1 MDLKFYS
8 IRYLIGKFEVVKFI
22 SDKNTFKEVANGI
35 SIGESILD
43 GSFIELFEKI
53 TTDENLI
60 ETKTIISTEL
70 NGKKIQMVHLNKL
83 QGGLE
88 LFTTSQESK
97 EKLVLQTISKDEITQ
112 EYENETTYRRTY
124 SASEGGYTVLIETS
138 KDRCVSWS
146 SDSYL
151 VYNRIN
157 PIESEKERNS
167 INNQNQF

>member
-1 MDLKFYS
+1 MDLRFYS

-22 SDKNTFKEVANGI
+22 SENKSFKEIANGI
-35 SIGESILD
+35 SIGKNILD
-43 GSFIELFEKI
+43 GSFIELNEKL

-70 NGKKIQMVHLNKL
+70 NGKKIQMVHLNKF
-83 QGGLE
+83 QGGVE
-88 LFTTSQESK
+88 LFTTSQES
-97 EKLVLQTISKDEITQ
+97 EGKLVLQTTWEDEITQ
-112 EYENETTYRRTY
+112 KYVNETTYRRIY

-138 KDRCVSWS
+138 KDRGVSWS

-157 PIESEKERNS
+157 PTESEKVKKWY
-167 INNQNQF
+167 Q